1 MKKVTRLVII
11 VAVLAVCFAFLW
23 PSISWYG
30 RTSAED
36 KATAT
41 LSLERIKEKTQALAE
56 EGAKALYAQVKSN
69 PDSELSSEYKW
80 LNKKVKENYK
90 DADKDVP
97 SKITYKDV
105 LDSYSVSSINTNQA
119 YSRLLSD
126 FEDVYRTKILADRK
140 NYQNSVKLG
149 LDLSGGISIIV
160 KADLDSVVK
169 SSDLTGGLSEEEIK
183 KQAMA
188 QTIENLTKKIDSFGL
203 SSPVV
208 RQQGDDRIYIELPGT
223 AESDTIS
230 SIVQGRGMLNFRLAR
245 MDLTE
250 KLNEYLSAHKDS
262 FEADGSVKA
271 SVISEVGIPDDAEV
285 LGYYITDDY
294 GLDEKAGYL
303 VINKEIVLDGKH
315 IKRADVGTEDM
326 TGKPEVTFVLD
337 DEGAK
342 LMGDFTTAHVND
354 YMCIVSGSKVKS
366 NAKINTGITNGS
378 VAITGFTMQEAQN
391 LKKVLHSAWLDVPL
405 SVESQQVIGAELG
418 ELAIKQGITA
428 IAIGLIAIMIFM
440 LIWYKG
446 AGINACV
453 VQVLNLYI
461 MFSVLSALNLTLTLP
476 MIAGI
481 ILTIGMAVDANVIIY
496 ERIKEELV
504 LGKDRAAAIS
514 TGFANALWAILDS
527 NITTFIAAAFMSQL
541 GTGSI
546 KGFAYSLAIGVLS
559 TLFTTLVV
567 SRLIF
572 DFGTE
577 TLHKKNISISWR
589 IK

>member
-1 MKKVTRLVII
+1 MKKITRLVII
-11 VAVLAVCFAFLW
+11 VAVLAACFAFLW

-30 RTSAED
+30 RTSKED
-36 KATAT
+36 QAVAT
-41 LSLERIKEKTQALAE
+41 LSLEKIKEKSQQLARS
-56 EGAKALYAQVKSN
+56 GAKAFYAEVKAN
-69 PDSELSSEYKW
+69 PDSKLSAEYKW
-80 LNKKVKENYK
+80 LEEKVKDNFDK
-90 DADKDVP
+90 ADKEAP
-97 SKITYKDV
+97 SKITYNSV
-105 LDSYSVSSINTNQA
+105 LESYSVSSINTAQA
-119 YSRLLSD
+119 YSKLLGD
-126 FEDVYRTKILADRK
+126 FEENYRIKILADRK
-140 NYQNSVKLG
+140 HYQNSVKLG

-160 KADLDSVVK
+160 KADLDSVAK
-169 SSDLTGGLSEEEIK
+169 AADLTGGLSEEEVK

-223 AESDTIS
+223 AESDTIN
-230 SIVQGRGMLNFRLAR
+230 SIVQGRGMLNFRLTR
-245 MDLTE
+245 TDLT
-250 KLNEYLSAHKDS
+250 KTLNEYLSAHPES
-262 FEADGSVKA
+262 YNEDGSLKE
-271 SVISEVGIPDDAEV
+271 SVAKDAGIPDDAEI
-285 LGYYITDDY
+285 LGYYVTDDY
-294 GLDEKAGYL
+294 GLDERAGYL

-315 IKRADVGTEDM
+315 ITRAEVGTQET
-326 TGKPEVTFVLD
+326 TGEPEVNFILD
-337 DEGAK
+337 SEGAK
-342 LMGDFTTAHVND
+342 LMGDFTSAHKND
-354 YMCIVSGSKVKS
+354 FMCIVSGSKVKS
-366 NAKINTGITNGS
+366 NAKINNAIMNGS
-378 VAITGFTMQEAQN
+378 VAITGFTRQEAEN
-391 LKKVLHSAWLDVPL
+391 LKKVLQSAWLDVPL

-418 ELAIKQGITA
+418 EIAIKQGLTA
-428 IAIGLIAIMIFM
+428 IAIGLVAIMIFM

-446 AGINACV
+446 AGFNACV

-496 ERIKEELV
+496 ERIKEELA
-504 LGKDRAAAIS
+504 LGKDRAASIS
-514 TGFANALWAILDS
+514 TGFANGMWAILDS
-527 NITTFIAAAFMSQL
+527 NITTFIAAVFMSQL

-577 TLHKKNISISWR
+577 TMHKKNISISWR

>member
-1 MKKVTRLVII
+1 
-11 VAVLAVCFAFLW
+11 
-23 PSISWYG
+23 
-30 RTSAED
+30 
-36 KATAT
+36 
-41 LSLERIKEKTQALAE
+41 
-56 EGAKALYAQVKSN
+56 
-69 PDSELSSEYKW
+69 
-80 LNKKVKENYK
+80 
-90 DADKDVP
+90 
-97 SKITYKDV
+97 
-105 LDSYSVSSINTNQA
+105 
-119 YSRLLSD
+119 
-126 FEDVYRTKILADRK
+126 
-140 NYQNSVKLG
+140 
-149 LDLSGGISIIV
+149 
-160 KADLDSVVK
+160 
-169 SSDLTGGLSEEEIK
+169 
-183 KQAMA
+183 
-188 QTIENLTKKIDSFGL
+188 
-203 SSPVV
+203 
-208 RQQGDDRIYIELPGT
+208 
-223 AESDTIS
+223 
-230 SIVQGRGMLNFRLAR
+230 
-245 MDLTE
+245 
-250 KLNEYLSAHKDS
+250 
-262 FEADGSVKA
+262 
-271 SVISEVGIPDDAEV
+271 
-285 LGYYITDDY
+285 
-294 GLDEKAGYL
+294 
-303 VINKEIVLDGKH
+303 
-315 IKRADVGTEDM
+315 
-326 TGKPEVTFVLD
+326 
-337 DEGAK
+337 
-342 LMGDFTTAHVND
+342 
-354 YMCIVSGSKVKS
+354 MCIVSGSKVKS

-391 LKKVLHSAWLDVPL
+391 LKKVLQSAWLDVPL